1 MPSSFARIDSREPAQ
16 SLSKGRTSS
25 PGHWE
30 ILLALMRNGE
40 LEINA
45 AVVIY
50 PLGGG
55 NVQIRERNFFGAL
68 RREAPQGLADDGVV
82 LYFFLVLIA
91 EDQDRRR
98 VGIVIL
104 LGA

>member
-1 MPSSFARIDSREPAQ
+1 MPIELPSNRQPRACPP
-16 SLSKGRTSS
+16 SLSG
-25 PGHWE
+25 
-30 ILLALMRNGE
+30 ILLALLRNGE
-40 LEINA
+40 PEIDA
-45 AVVIY
+45 AVVIC

-55 NVQIRERNFFGAL
+55 NVQVGERNFIGVL

-104 LGA
+104 FCA